1 MRLRDPIVL
10 VVVEATRVRVPE
22 AVGDDDGVD
31 LDTEVLWP
39 LSIVVDEL
47 VIEVVRE
54 LLHVIGNFI

>member
-31 LDTEVLWP
+31 LDTEVL
-39 LSIVVDEL
+39 
-47 VIEVVRE
+47 
-54 LLHVIGNFI
+54 